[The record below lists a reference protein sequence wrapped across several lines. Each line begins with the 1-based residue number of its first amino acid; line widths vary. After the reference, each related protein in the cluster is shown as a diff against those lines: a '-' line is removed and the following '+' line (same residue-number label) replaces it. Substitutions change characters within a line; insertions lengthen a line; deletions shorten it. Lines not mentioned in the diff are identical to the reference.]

1 MKLGP
6 SIAALGVITSASWL
20 ARAQPP
26 EEQPMTAPQPPPP
39 PVYEATLPSSS
50 GEVPEPTV
58 MVRTV
63 RTKGMAAPRD
73 ALELSFATGYTQGFG
88 SLSRGVGLPSVATA
102 GVGFDLSIGYRINAH
117 WAVLWTG
124 EYQEFTAQRSDTAGG
139 VTNMV
144 GAQYHFAP
152 TSRTDPW
159 AELGAGYRYL
169 WESNVYGP
177 TVQWHGFQYVHV
189 RLGLDVRTSEEV
201 AIGPVI
207 GADMTEFRWRD
218 LPYYSVYI
226 HDARLSTFVYAGV
239 QGRFDLG
246 GGRTN
251 PTYQVYAKE

>member
-1 MKLGP
+1 
-6 SIAALGVITSASWL
+6 
-20 ARAQPP
+20 
-26 EEQPMTAPQPPPP
+26 MTAPRPPPP
-39 PVYEATLPSSS
+39 TYEYPTVPGTDATTASPS
-50 GEVPEPTV
+50 GEVPAPTV
-58 MVRTV
+58 TV
-63 RTKGMAAPRD
+63 RAVRKKGMAAPHN
-73 ALELSFATGYTQGFG
+73 ALELSFSTGYTQGFG
-88 SLSRGVGLPSVATA
+88 SLAPGVGMPSVATA
-102 GVGFDLSIGYRINAH
+102 GVGFDVGVGYRFNAH

-124 EYQEFTAQRSDTAGG
+124 EYQQFTSQRSDVVDGITNTVG
-139 VTNMV
+139 V
-144 GAQYHFAP
+144 QYHFAP

-207 GADMTEFRWRD
+207 GADMTEFRWQD

-226 HDARLSTFVYAGV
+226 HDPRLSTFVYAGV

-251 PTYQVYAKE
+251 PTYQVYAKQ